1 MNDNRIVLI
10 HKAPRFFLA
19 VRKFN
24 QFTGRSVGHIGMVGT
39 PSVHKWIAYSNTGC
53 GRYLIFETAT
63 LREAYDWLVDETA
76 SRDEAWRDMAQSFVK
91 QGIEEPKHINP
102 WQSFMKK
109 VREKV
114 SR

>member
-1 MNDNRIVLI
+1 MNDKRIMLI

-24 QFTGRSVGHIGMVGT
+24 QFTGRSVGHIVMVGT
-39 PSVHKWIAYSNTGC
+39 PEAHKWIAYSTIGAGMNCIHESDT
-53 GRYLIFETAT
+53 I
-63 LREAYDWLVDETA
+63 REAYDWLVDETECL
-76 SRDEAWRDMAQSFVK
+76 DEWSKSWGYVLK
-91 QGIEEPKHINP
+91 EEPKHINP